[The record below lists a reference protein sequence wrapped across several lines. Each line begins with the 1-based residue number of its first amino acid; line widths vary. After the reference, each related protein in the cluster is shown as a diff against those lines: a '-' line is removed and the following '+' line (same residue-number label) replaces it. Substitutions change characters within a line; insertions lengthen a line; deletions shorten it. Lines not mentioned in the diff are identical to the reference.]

1 MMPRWQ
7 LWIDCFYQQLARLHV
22 VSEFSL
28 CGTQLCHPQNKDS
41 TIISN
46 FLTKLR
52 NLKKIL
58 KNNHPAYR
66 ISPCL
71 ALTDGRVCSRGK
83 KCELQKFFFFFFF
96 LKRNAISSWYD
107 NSHCL
112 WALWLSLGHVP
123 DTHQFIQ
130 SSQQSCKVKSYSF
143 SFLNNEE
150 AEGFREKWL
159 TGYTSFSVILFP
171 PNRIITDIPIM
182 KSL

>member
-1 MMPRWQ
+1 MEEFV
-7 LWIDCFYQQLARLHV
+7 LGV
-22 VSEFSL
+22 KSVSY
-28 CGTQLCHPQNKDS
+28 
-41 TIISN
+41 IS
-46 FLTKLR
+46 
-52 NLKKIL
+52 
-58 KNNHPAYR
+58 
-66 ISPCL
+66 
-71 ALTDGRVCSRGK
+71 
-83 KCELQKFFFFFFF
+83 FFFFF

-143 SFLNNEE
+143 SFLNNKE
-150 AEGFREKWL
+150 AEGLREKWL

-171 PNRIITDIPIM
+171 PNLTITDIRIM

>member
-1 MMPRWQ
+1 MSLVLMMPRWQ

-58 KNNHPAYR
+58 NNNHPAYR

-96 LKRNAISSWYD
+96 KREMLFHHDMIIVTVYEPYDSAWAMCLTLIS
-107 NSHCL
+107 L
-112 WALWLSLGHVP
+112 
-123 DTHQFIQ
+123 
-130 SSQQSCKVKSYSF
+130 F
-143 SFLNNEE
+143 S
-150 AEGFREKWL
+150 
-159 TGYTSFSVILFP
+159 P
-171 PNRIITDIPIM
+171 PNSPA
-182 KSL
+182 KSRVIAFPS